1 MLSGPWKQRLIR
13 YANTGTD
20 NRLLM
25 GDGLKSPTIIL
36 GRKILQNKTMNPTFS
51 FHNKIKGEVRY
62 DEIMSAYTSM
72 RIGGPADA
80 FVLPANLKDLQLVL
94 KHRNRTPIHI
104 LGEGTNLLVRDR
116 GIRGIV
122 ISLKNCFKSV
132 KRPVFYKTPDGR
144 ERAVVQVGSG
154 VKLSYLAK
162 YAARYGLTGIERLV
176 GIPGS
181 VGGAVVMNAGAEGTE
196 IGQVLRSVTR
206 VTLGGNV
213 QTLKREELA
222 FSYRKT
228 SFPPGDGVIIEAE
241 LDLEKGEV
249 VEVHRTMDDHL
260 SRRSSTQPLNMPN
273 SGSIFKNPS
282 DDKAGRLI
290 ESAGLKGYTIGGAS
304 VSIKH
309 ANFIVNKG
317 NASAENVVQLIEHI
331 QKVVEEKTGTEL
343 EQEIVI
349 IGE

>member
-20 NRLLM
+20 YRLPIR
-25 GDGLKSPTIIL
+25 DSLKSPTTIL
-36 GRKILQNKTMNPTFS
+36 GRKISLSKTMNPTFS
-51 FHNKIKGEVRY
+51 FQNKIKGEVRY

-72 RIGGPADA
+72 RIGGPADV
-80 FVLPANLKDLQLVL
+80 FVLPASLKDLQMVL
-94 KHRNRTPIHI
+94 KYRGNVPIHI
-104 LGEGTNLLVRDR
+104 LGEGTNLLIRDR
-116 GIRGIV
+116 GVRGV
-122 ISLKNCFKSV
+122 VLSLKNCFKSV
-132 KRPVFYKTPDGR
+132 QRPVFYKTADGR
-144 ERAVVQVGSG
+144 ERATILAGAG

-162 YAARYGLTGIERLV
+162 YAARYGLTGIERLA

-196 IGQVLRSVTR
+196 IGQVIRSVTR
-206 VTLGGNV
+206 VTMSGEV
-213 QTLKREELA
+213 ETLKKDELT

-228 SFPPGDGVIIEAE
+228 DFPSGTGIVIEAE
-241 LDLEKGEV
+241 LDLAKGETTA
-249 VEVHRTMDDHL
+249 VHRTMDDHL

-273 SGSIFKNPS
+273 SGSIFKNPQ
-282 DDKAGRLI
+282 DDTAGRLI
-290 ESAGLKGYTIGGAS
+290 ESSGLKGYSIGGAG

-317 NASAENVVQLIEHI
+317 GASAKDVIQLIEHI
-331 QKVVEEKTGTEL
+331 RGVVKDKTGTVL
-343 EQEIVI
+343 EQEIII